1 MSDKKAKIK
10 EKYKKLEAQKTAA
23 QGRKP
28 KRR

>member
-1 MSDKKAKIK
+1 MSDKKEKIK
-10 EKYKKLEAQKTAA
+10 DKYKKLDANKTAA